1 MIYSKM
7 VILFLALLLIIFYT
21 ISPSYAQELYFDSL
35 NIKNDYLELL
45 YSVDSVTF
53 VHEFEYP
60 FLVLLNEFQSEYY
73 NSLQSLDTKKEYIR
87 FYWNRENPNPLD
99 AENRWLKSFI
109 ERQNYTKKY
118 YSFNRPPYYDDRG
131 KYYLKYGKPSSKYV
145 QRGESRSENTSTS
158 FETGTTLLSL
168 NVENTL
174 GTLGQE
180 ISIINEVEMWSYENL
195 VNDFVIYFEREM
207 TTFEEVRY
215 PGRLQNERPS
225 RKRSI
230 WWYHLNKMFF
240 YSPYLTRF
248 YVDVQEDIDSGRLD
262 FDVALVKGI
271 TIAQS
276 KESIAKVIAPDFA
289 ENPEPEERS
298 LHFID
303 DIFQF
308 RGPEGSTRIET
319 SFLVPIKEIYGDI
332 GPSTADSLSIH
343 YSELL
348 RDMDYNLVNGTH
360 SLRSFPVQSAAREGL
375 EYAMNVISLITPSLT
390 GELTLQIK
398 NNDTGHLGYTKKFI
412 NIRSFQDN
420 ELMLS
425 DIQLFKEIITAD
437 QRFVLPASVKGG
449 FYAAPYPFPEIQK
462 SKPVLLYFEVYNI
475 VEDGSSEEYTLEI
488 SVDWD
493 ESRENRARKFF
504 DFLTRRNK
512 YSIGRTDTR
521 ITNRNTTREA
531 IQFDMSSLR
540 NGPYILSITVSDVSN
555 NNNVTS
561 SKEIILVN

>member
-1 MIYSKM
+1 
-7 VILFLALLLIIFYT
+7 
-21 ISPSYAQELYFDSL
+21 
-35 NIKNDYLELL
+35 
-45 YSVDSVTF
+45 
-53 VHEFEYP
+53 
-60 FLVLLNEFQSEYY
+60 
-73 NSLQSLDTKKEYIR
+73 
-87 FYWNRENPNPLD
+87 
-99 AENRWLKSFI
+99 
-109 ERQNYTKKY
+109 
-118 YSFNRPPYYDDRG
+118 
-131 KYYLKYGKPSSKYV
+131 
-145 QRGESRSENTSTS
+145 
-158 FETGTTLLSL
+158 
-168 NVENTL
+168 
-174 GTLGQE
+174 
-180 ISIINEVEMWSYENL
+180 MWSYENI
-195 VNDFVIYFEREM
+195 VNNFIIYFEKEM
-207 TTFEEVRY
+207 SIFEEVRY
-215 PGRLQNERPS
+215 PGRLSSARS
-225 RKRSI
+225 SGKRRI
-230 WWYHLNKMFF
+230 WWHHINKMFF
-240 YSPYLTRF
+240 YSPYLTGL
-248 YVDVQEDIDSGRLD
+248 YIDVQGDIDDERIGLDAALMKGMSITQGKEDI
-262 FDVALVKGI
+262 
-271 TIAQS
+271 
-276 KESIAKVIAPDFA
+276 AKAIAPVSA
-289 ENPEPEERS
+289 KNPEPEERS

-412 NIRSFQDN
+412 NIRSFQGN

-475 VEDGSSEEYTLEI
+475 SMDGNLGEYEMEI
-488 SVDWD
+488 LIDWD
-493 ESRENRARKFF
+493 ESREKLVRKFF
-504 DFLTRRNK
+504 GFLTRKNK
-512 YSIGRTDTR
+512 YSISRTETR
-521 ITNRNTTREA
+521 IINRNSSKEA
-531 IQFDMSSLR
+531 ILFDMSSLR
-540 NGPYILSITVSDVSN
+540 NGPYILSVTVSDVSN